1 MTAAEEEK
9 FWASQRPESRVKALL
24 VSDYFPQYCRIVD
37 RGKGEGF
44 AYIDLWAGR
53 GKYGDGNLSTP
64 LLLADIIAKDV
75 YLKEKITFAFNDL
88 NNIEILKKNFK
99 DRYGDQTF
107 AKKPRWGNYD
117 VEKSEV
123 IKKYFNKIHNT
134 DKVNNPTLLFFDPF
148 GYAGIDTLGLA
159 NFLKPWGK

>member
-44 AYIDLWAGR
+44 VYIDLWAGR

-64 LLLADIIAKDV
+64 LLLADILAKDA
-75 YLKEKITFAFNDL
+75 YLKEKVTFVFNDL
-88 NNIEILKKNFK
+88 NNVEVLKRNFNE
-99 DRYGDQTF
+99 RYGENTF
-107 AKKPRWGNYD
+107 VITPRWGNYD
-117 VEKSEV
+117 AEKSSV
-123 IKKYFNKIHNT
+123 IRNYLNKKTMQK
-134 DKVNNPTLLFFDPF
+134 K
-148 GYAGIDTLGLA
+148 
-159 NFLKPWGK
+159 